1 MLQST
6 SSVEGCELAK
16 WYGASFQEVS
26 ARTGEGVEEAFRQ
39 MASEMLAIRDR
50 DFPEESP
57 EKSRS
62 YSMGS
67 FKRGPK
73 INLA

>member
-16 WYGASFQEVS
+16 WYGASFHEVS

-39 MASEMLAIRDR
+39 IASEMLAIRDR
-50 DFPEESP
+50 DFPEDST
-57 EKSRS
+57 EKPRS
-62 YSMGS
+62 LSLSS

-73 INLA
+73 INLV